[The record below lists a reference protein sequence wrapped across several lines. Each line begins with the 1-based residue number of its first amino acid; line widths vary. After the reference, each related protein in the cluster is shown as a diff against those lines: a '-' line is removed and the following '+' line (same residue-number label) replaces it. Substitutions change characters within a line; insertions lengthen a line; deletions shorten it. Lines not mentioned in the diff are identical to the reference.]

1 MLFRSAGLGNVTD
14 LGASANSML
23 GSTMGQMAS
32 MSSAA
37 QTGMQ
42 AITAAGS
49 GSINK
54 ALELQGTMNSTL
66 AGVQNSMPSITNM
79 RETITSQIPDAN
91 KALSTSSNL
100 VSEATGKIAGAQKT
114 YEDAVAKTNTQ
125 LVNTNQR
132 LNVALPNMPN
142 VNLV

>member
-1 MLFRSAGLGNVTD
+1 
-14 LGASANSML
+14 
-23 GSTMGQMAS
+23 